1 VLYFNQVQLLS
12 PQPKSRLLKKYP
24 LPITATLINL
34 DLDGAMGRNPQKL
47 ELLAKLV
54 DAKIPHYQKMGS

>member
-12 PQPKSRLLKKYP
+12 PLPKSLLLKKYQ
-24 LPITATLINL
+24 LPITADLINL

-54 DAKIPHYQKMGS
+54 EVKIPIYQKMGS